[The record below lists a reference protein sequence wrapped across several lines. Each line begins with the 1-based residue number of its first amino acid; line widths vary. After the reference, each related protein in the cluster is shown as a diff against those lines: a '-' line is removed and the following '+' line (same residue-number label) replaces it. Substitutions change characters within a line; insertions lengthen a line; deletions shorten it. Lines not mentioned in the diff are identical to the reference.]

1 MSRETKENSRR
12 GRPRIYAEAAVSMQ
26 VSESV
31 YRTVATLAQREKR
44 SVRMQLEQLV
54 GEAVEARGAMEVR
67 S

>member
-12 GRPRIYAEAAVSMQ
+12 GRPRIYAESAVCMQ